1 MEGKGRGAKK
11 NQELRKKGENGME
24 GERKER
30 REKERYKQG
39 REREEELGQRRIER
53 REGG

>member
-24 GERKER
+24 GKKGKGEIISRGGKEKR
-30 REKERYKQG
+30 NWG
-39 REREEELGQRRIER
+39 RGE
-53 REGG
+53 